1 MSTRHGITGRL
12 IPGLLLGLILTP
24 GLRWPAS
31 GWGPGAAGVVRGQ
44 SDRPILRTIRTD
56 RFAGRVLVVPGSA
69 GLESRR
75 EMKMLADLADHELLI
90 PPVATNQSPALLREW
105 IRQRVGL
112 ETDGLIINPPPA
124 GAGSALSADWQNL
137 VAETVAQVG
146 QRCPWLLIEAGP
158 SSLSGQVSGEVE
170 ASVRLTRLVNRRFGE
185 TPRILPFYS
194 ESGNEPLR
202 RTVSLLITAVGG
214 VELSPAG
221 SGTIPGGP
229 PDLLLF
235 VALPGTSEAGHQR
248 MAEGL
253 RKTIGRGVRVAIAD
267 LTTDRESK
275 GRLSDLLRGERW
287 LDRLASLAASE
298 PAAAGGP
305 PEARAEAHGTTI
317 ARSLTHAVLFLTGLR
332 SLRDDLDRVYRLDRT
347 QVALLLGRYLRDY
360 TYPLHLDGKLN
371 LNSPS
376 TREEDVLARLRPLA
390 DEIFKEQ
397 FRRNVHATR
406 LATGERV
413 RYEVSLLQQ
422 LRVRMPE
429 PGLGRGSPEIFAAI
443 HLAWLGNQSEAKTA
457 WAVTNETLPPRLIK
471 RWLAT
476 PWSRLETGAERVRV
490 TFNFKRV
497 SPAAPPASY
506 RIVSRLSGTIREIQI
521 TGLTE
526 EAVSFA
532 ISHLRQLG
540 ATGELV
546 RDLERV
552 EWPRTKVRGIVDAQ
566 GEAWS
571 LRERL
576 DLLTMLG
583 QLRLNRYVLIQSEG
597 DSTFSTAILA
607 ELHRAADA
615 AGVELQIASEPPP
628 GSRPLYPAGSSI
640 CFAPLRDLAETGAAD
655 GDDPLLFRLNGSPY
669 LAWPRLA
676 SAATL
681 AWNPRGD
688 QPAQVAAILF
698 PGLDP
703 AASSAYEKVLAT
715 TPDCRANPTGH
726 AATALDQL
734 PVTGHQKLSLFRGAL
749 RQHLKEATPR
759 GRDF

>member
-1 MSTRHGITGRL
+1 M
-12 IPGLLLGLILTP
+12 
-24 GLRWPAS
+24 
-31 GWGPGAAGVVRGQ
+31 PGAAEVVSGQ
-44 SDRPILRTIRTD
+44 SDRPILRPTWPD
-56 RFAGRVLVVPGSA
+56 RFAGRVLVIPGSA

-75 EMKMLADLADHELLI
+75 EIKMLANLADHELLI
-90 PPVATNQSPALLREW
+90 PPVATNRSPALLREW

-112 ETDGLIINPPPA
+112 ETDGLIINPSPA
-124 GAGSALSADWQNL
+124 GAGSAPVADWQNL
-137 VAETVAQVG
+137 VAETIAEVG
-146 QRCPWLLIEAGP
+146 QRRPRLLIEAGP
-158 SSLSGQVSGEVE
+158 SSLSGRVSGEVE
-170 ASVRLTRLVNRRFGE
+170 AAVRLARLVNRRFGE
-185 TPRILPFYS
+185 RPRILPFYS

-202 RTVSLLITAVGG
+202 RTVRLLITAVGG
-214 VELSPAG
+214 VELAPAG

-248 MAEGL
+248 MADGL

-298 PAAAGGP
+298 PTAAGSM
-305 PEARAEAHGTTI
+305 PEALAEAHGTTI

-347 QVALLLGRYLRDY
+347 QVALLLGRYLQDY
-360 TYPLHLDGKLN
+360 SYPLHRDGILN
-371 LNSPS
+371 HSSPS
-376 TREEDVLARLRPLA
+376 PREEDVLARLRPLA
-390 DEIFKEQ
+390 DELFKEQ

-422 LRVRMPE
+422 LRVRMPA
-429 PGLGRGSPEIFAAI
+429 PGPGRGSPEIFAAI

-457 WAVTNETLPPRLIK
+457 WTVTNETLPPRLIGQ
-471 RWLAT
+471 WVAT
-476 PWSRLETGAERVRV
+476 PWNRLATGAERVRV
-490 TFNFKRV
+490 TFHFKRV

-506 RIVSRLSGTIREIQI
+506 RIVSRLSGTTREIDL

-526 EAVSFA
+526 EAVSLA

-546 RDLERV
+546 RDLDRL
-552 EWPRTKVRGIVDAQ
+552 EWPRTKVRGIVDTQ

-576 DLLTMLG
+576 DLITMLG
-583 QLRLNRYVLIQSEG
+583 QLRLNRYVLILSEG
-597 DSTFSTAILA
+597 GSPFSTAILA
-607 ELHRAADA
+607 ELHRAANA
-615 AGVELQIASEPPP
+615 AGVELQIASAPPP

-640 CFAPLRDLAETGAAD
+640 CFTPLRDLAETGAAD
-655 GDDPLLFRLNGSPY
+655 GEDPLLFRLTGSPY

-676 SAATL
+676 SAAAL
-681 AWNPRGD
+681 AWNSRGE
-688 QPAQVAAILF
+688 QPAQIAAILF

-703 AASSAYEKVLAT
+703 EASSAYEKVLKAT
-715 TPDCRANPTGH
+715 RDCLANPAGRVE
-726 AATALDQL
+726 TALDQL

-749 RQHLKEATPR
+749 RQHLKESAPNS
-759 GRDF
+759 RDF